1 MTDATSAPGSD
12 SAAASVEA
20 TPAATAPESF
30 SAEDAA
36 NYLTEL
42 RKPKQQAESAENP
55 ATAATNSADE
65 AGKPEPAEEQPI
77 GDEDPEAADPEAEE
91 LPPIEPPRSWTKD
104 EQERFKSYPRE
115 LQAYLS
121 EREQQRDR
129 ELRRSQNE
137 AAEHRKAIEA
147 ELAKVDQARKEYEAK
162 LPAIMQ
168 ALQDAQAGAF
178 ADIKTVDDVQRL
190 AAEDPFRYLQW
201 QAHQQKLQAV
211 AYEQEQ
217 AGKRQQ
223 QEQAT
228 NWAKFQADETAK
240 AAEMH
245 PELADPE
252 KAKHLQEKVV
262 ELFRDKGF
270 TDNDLNNMAAGATYS
285 PFDHRWQ
292 SILVDALKYREAQ
305 KAKPVAVAKPVPPV
319 QRPGVAPPRGAA
331 KTENLQALS
340 AKLDRS
346 GSVDDA
352 LELLAA
358 RRKAS

>member
-1 MTDATSAPGSD
+1 MTDATRAPGSD
-12 SAAASVEA
+12 SAPVSVEA
-20 TPAATAPESF
+20 TPAITAPESF
-30 SAEDAA
+30 SAEEAA

-42 RKPKQQAESAENP
+42 RKPKQPAESADDP
-55 ATAATNSADE
+55 ATADPKLADE
-65 AGKPEPAEEQPI
+65 ANPEPADKQPI
-77 GDEDPEAADPEAEE
+77 GEEEPEAADPEAEE

-178 ADIKTVDDVQRL
+178 ADIRTVDDVQRL

-223 QEQAT
+223 QEQAA
-228 NWAKFQADETAK
+228 NWTKFQADETAK

-245 PELADPE
+245 PELFD
-252 KAKHLQEKVV
+252 
-262 ELFRDKGF
+262 
-270 TDNDLNNMAAGATYS
+270 MALRTL
-285 PFDHRWQ
+285 HIQ
-292 SILVDALKYREAQ
+292 
-305 KAKPVAVAKPVPPV
+305 
-319 QRPGVAPPRGAA
+319 
-331 KTENLQALS
+331 
-340 AKLDRS
+340 
-346 GSVDDA
+346 SVDIQPVCTA
-352 LELLAA
+352 Q
-358 RRKAS
+358 

>member
-12 SAAASVEA
+12 SAPVSVEA
-20 TPAATAPESF
+20 TPAITAPESF
-30 SAEDAA
+30 SAEEAA

-42 RKPKQQAESAENP
+42 RKPKQPAESADDP
-55 ATAATNSADE
+55 ATADPKLADE
-65 AGKPEPAEEQPI
+65 ANPEPADKQPI
-77 GDEDPEAADPEAEE
+77 GEEEPEAADPEAEE

-137 AAEHRKAIEA
+137 AAEHRKAVEA
-147 ELAKVDQARKEYEAK
+147 ERAQAEQARKEYEAK

-190 AAEDPFRYLQW
+190 AAEDPLRYLQW

-223 QEQAT
+223 QEHLASWT
-228 NWAKFQADETAK
+228 KFQNDENAK
-240 AAEMH
+240 AAELH

-252 KAKHLQEKVV
+252 KAKHLREGVV

-270 TDNDLNNMAAGATYS
+270 TETDLNNMAAGATYS

-346 GSVDDA
+346 GTVDDA

>member
-1 MTDATSAPGSD
+1 M
-12 SAAASVEA
+12 SVEA
-20 TPAATAPESF
+20 TPAITAPESF
-30 SAEDAA
+30 SAEEAA

-42 RKPKQQAESAENP
+42 RKPKQPAESADDP
-55 ATAATNSADE
+55 ATADPKLADE
-65 AGKPEPAEEQPI
+65 ANPEPADKQPI
-77 GDEDPEAADPEAEE
+77 GEEEPEAADPEAEE

-223 QEQAT
+223 QEHLASWT
-228 NWAKFQADETAK
+228 KFQNDENAK
-240 AAEMH
+240 AAELH

-252 KAKHLQEKVV
+252 KAKHLREGVV

-270 TDNDLNNMAAGATYS
+270 TDNDLNSMAAGATYS

>member
-1 MTDATSAPGSD
+1 MTDATRAPGSD
-12 SAAASVEA
+12 SAPVSVEA
-20 TPAATAPESF
+20 TPAITAPESF
-30 SAEDAA
+30 SAEEAA

-42 RKPKQQAESAENP
+42 RKPKQPAESADDP
-55 ATAATNSADE
+55 ATADPKLVDE
-65 AGKPEPAEEQPI
+65 ANPEPADKQPI
-77 GDEDPEAADPEAEE
+77 GEEEPEAADPEAEE

-137 AAEHRKAIEA
+137 AAEHRKAVEA
-147 ELAKVDQARKEYEAK
+147 ERAQAEQARKEYEAK

-190 AAEDPFRYLQW
+190 AAEDPLRYLQW

-223 QEQAT
+223 QEHLASWT
-228 NWAKFQADETAK
+228 KFQNDENAK
-240 AAEMH
+240 AAELH

-252 KAKHLQEKVV
+252 KAKHLREGVV

-270 TDNDLNNMAAGATYS
+270 TETDLNNMAAGATYS

>member
-12 SAAASVEA
+12 SAPVSVEA
-20 TPAATAPESF
+20 TPAITAPESF
-30 SAEDAA
+30 SAEEAA

-42 RKPKQQAESAENP
+42 RKPKQPAESADDP
-55 ATAATNSADE
+55 ATADPKLADE
-65 AGKPEPAEEQPI
+65 ANPEPADKQPI
-77 GDEDPEAADPEAEE
+77 GEEEPEAADPEAEE

-223 QEQAT
+223 QEHLASWT
-228 NWAKFQADETAK
+228 KFQNDENAK
-240 AAEMH
+240 AAELH

-252 KAKHLQEKVV
+252 KAKHLREGVV

-270 TDNDLNNMAAGATYS
+270 TETDLNNMAAGATYS

-346 GSVDDA
+346 GTVDDA
-352 LELLAA
+352 LEFLSA

>member
-1 MTDATSAPGSD
+1 MTDDTSAPGLD
-12 SAAASVEA
+12 GASAPVEI
-20 TPAATAPESF
+20 TPAAISQDSF
-30 SAEDAA
+30 SAEEAA
-36 NYLTEL
+36 DYLAEL
-42 RKPKQQAESAENP
+42 RKPKQQAESAGES
-55 ATAATNSADE
+55 ATADPKLADE
-65 AGKPEPAEEQPI
+65 ADPEPAEKQPI
-77 GDEDPEAADPEAEE
+77 GEEEPEAADPEAEE

-147 ELAKVDQARKEYEAK
+147 ERAHAEQARKEYEAK

-168 ALQDAQAGAF
+168 ALQDAQAGTF
-178 ADIKTVDDVQRL
+178 ADIRTVDDVQRL
-190 AAEDPFRYLQW
+190 ATEDPFRYLQW
-201 QAHQQKLQAV
+201 QALQQKLQAV

-217 AGKRQQ
+217 VGQRQQ
-223 QEQAT
+223 QEQLA
-228 NWAKFQADETAK
+228 NWTKFQSDENAR
-240 AAEMH
+240 AAELH
-245 PELADPE
+245 PELADPQ
-252 KAKHLQEKVV
+252 KAKHLREGVV

-270 TDNDLNNMAAGATYS
+270 TDTELNNMAAGATYS

-292 SILVDALKYREAQ
+292 SILVDALKYREVQ
-305 KAKPVAVAKPVPPV
+305 KAKSVAVSKPVPPV

-331 KTENLQALS
+331 KTGNIQALS
-340 AKLDRS
+340 QQLDRS

-352 LELLAA
+352 LALLAA

>member
-12 SAAASVEA
+12 SAPVSVEA
-20 TPAATAPESF
+20 TPAITAPESF
-30 SAEDAA
+30 SAEEAA

-42 RKPKQQAESAENP
+42 RKPKQPAESADDP
-55 ATAATNSADE
+55 ATADPKLADE
-65 AGKPEPAEEQPI
+65 ANPEPADKQPI
-77 GDEDPEAADPEAEE
+77 GEEEPEAADPEAEE

-137 AAEHRKAIEA
+137 AAEHRKAVEA
-147 ELAKVDQARKEYEAK
+147 ERAQAEQARKEYEAK

-190 AAEDPFRYLQW
+190 AAEDPLRYLQW

-223 QEQAT
+223 QEHLASWT
-228 NWAKFQADETAK
+228 KFQNDENAK
-240 AAEMH
+240 AAELH

-252 KAKHLQEKVV
+252 KAKHLREGVV

-270 TDNDLNNMAAGATYS
+270 TETDLNNMAAGATYS

>member
-20 TPAATAPESF
+20 TPAITAPESF
-30 SAEDAA
+30 SAEEAA

-42 RKPKQQAESAENP
+42 RKPKQPAESADDP
-55 ATAATNSADE
+55 ATADPKLADE
-65 AGKPEPAEEQPI
+65 ANPEPADKQPI
-77 GDEDPEAADPEAEE
+77 GEEEPEAADPEAEE

-137 AAEHRKAIEA
+137 AAEHRKAVEA
-147 ELAKVDQARKEYEAK
+147 ERAQAEQARKEYEAK

-223 QEQAT
+223 QEHLASWT
-228 NWAKFQADETAK
+228 KFQNDENAK
-240 AAEMH
+240 AAELH

-252 KAKHLQEKVV
+252 KAKHLREGVV

-270 TDNDLNNMAAGATYS
+270 TETDLNNMAAGATYS

-346 GSVDDA
+346 GTVDDA
-352 LELLAA
+352 LEFLSA

>member
-1 MTDATSAPGSD
+1 M
-12 SAAASVEA
+12 
-20 TPAATAPESF
+20 
-30 SAEDAA
+30 
-36 NYLTEL
+36 
-42 RKPKQQAESAENP
+42 
-55 ATAATNSADE
+55 
-65 AGKPEPAEEQPI
+65 
-77 GDEDPEAADPEAEE
+77 
-91 LPPIEPPRSWTKD
+91 
-104 EQERFKSYPRE
+104 
-115 LQAYLS
+115 
-121 EREQQRDR
+121 
-129 ELRRSQNE
+129 
-137 AAEHRKAIEA
+137 
-147 ELAKVDQARKEYEAK
+147 
-162 LPAIMQ
+162 
-168 ALQDAQAGAF
+168 
-178 ADIKTVDDVQRL
+178 DDVQRL
-190 AAEDPFRYLQW
+190 AAEDPLRYLQW

-223 QEQAT
+223 QEHLASWT
-228 NWAKFQADETAK
+228 KFQNDENAK

-358 RRKAS
+358 RRKES

>member
-20 TPAATAPESF
+20 TPAITAPESF
-30 SAEDAA
+30 SAEEAA

-42 RKPKQQAESAENP
+42 RKPKQPAESADDP
-55 ATAATNSADE
+55 ATADPKLADE
-65 AGKPEPAEEQPI
+65 ANPEPADKQPI
-77 GDEDPEAADPEAEE
+77 GEEEPEAADPEAEE

-137 AAEHRKAIEA
+137 AAEHRKAVEA
-147 ELAKVDQARKEYEAK
+147 ERAQAEQARKEYEAK

-190 AAEDPFRYLQW
+190 AAEDPLRYLQW

-223 QEQAT
+223 QEHLASWT
-228 NWAKFQADETAK
+228 KFQNDENAK
-240 AAEMH
+240 AAELH

-252 KAKHLQEKVV
+252 KAKHLREGVV

-270 TDNDLNNMAAGATYS
+270 TETDLNNMAAGATYS

-346 GSVDDA
+346 GTVDDA
-352 LELLAA
+352 LEFLSA

>member
-1 MTDATSAPGSD
+1 MTDATRAPGSD
-12 SAAASVEA
+12 SAPVSVEA
-20 TPAATAPESF
+20 TPAITAPESF
-30 SAEDAA
+30 SAEEAA

-42 RKPKQQAESAENP
+42 RKPKQPAESADDP
-55 ATAATNSADE
+55 ATADPKLADE
-65 AGKPEPAEEQPI
+65 ANPEPADKQPI
-77 GDEDPEAADPEAEE
+77 GEEEPEAADPEAEE

-137 AAEHRKAIEA
+137 AAEHRKAVEA
-147 ELAKVDQARKEYEAK
+147 ERAQAEQARKEYEAK

-190 AAEDPFRYLQW
+190 AAEDPLRYLQW

-223 QEQAT
+223 QEHLASWT
-228 NWAKFQADETAK
+228 KFQNDENAK
-240 AAEMH
+240 AAELH

-252 KAKHLQEKVV
+252 KAKHLREGVV

-270 TDNDLNNMAAGATYS
+270 TETDLNNMAAGATYS

-358 RRKAS
+358 RRKES

>member
-12 SAAASVEA
+12 SASVSVEA
-20 TPAATAPESF
+20 TPAITAPESF
-30 SAEDAA
+30 SAEEAA

-42 RKPKQQAESAENP
+42 RKPKQKAESADDP
-55 ATAATNSADE
+55 ATADPNSAAKAEDP
-65 AGKPEPAEEQPI
+65 APAEQQPS
-77 GDEDPEAADPEAEE
+77 GDEEPDAADPEADE

-168 ALQDAQAGAF
+168 ALQDAQAGTF

-201 QAHQQKLQAV
+201 QAHQSKLQAV

-217 AGKRQQ
+217 AQQRQQ
-223 QEQAT
+223 QEHLARWT
-228 NWAKFQADETAK
+228 KFQNDENAK
-240 AAEMH
+240 ATELH

-252 KAKHLQEKVV
+252 KAKHLREGVV

-270 TDNDLNNMAAGATYS
+270 TEAELSNMAAGATYS

-305 KAKPVAVAKPVPPV
+305 KAKPVAVSKPVPPV

-331 KTENLQALS
+331 KAESLQALS

>member
-91 LPPIEPPRSWTKD
+91 LPPIEPPRSWTN

-137 AAEHRKAIEA
+137 AAEHRKAVEA
-147 ELAKVDQARKEYEAK
+147 ERAQAEQARKEYEAK

-190 AAEDPFRYLQW
+190 AAEDPLRYLQW

-223 QEQAT
+223 QEHLASWT
-228 NWAKFQADETAK
+228 KFQNDENAK
-240 AAEMH
+240 AAELH

-252 KAKHLQEKVV
+252 KAKHLREGVV

-270 TDNDLNNMAAGATYS
+270 TETDLNNMAAGATYS

-346 GSVDDA
+346 GTVDDA

>member
-1 MTDATSAPGSD
+1 M
-12 SAAASVEA
+12 
-20 TPAATAPESF
+20 
-30 SAEDAA
+30 
-36 NYLTEL
+36 
-42 RKPKQQAESAENP
+42 
-55 ATAATNSADE
+55 
-65 AGKPEPAEEQPI
+65 
-77 GDEDPEAADPEAEE
+77 
-91 LPPIEPPRSWTKD
+91 
-104 EQERFKSYPRE
+104 
-115 LQAYLS
+115 
-121 EREQQRDR
+121 
-129 ELRRSQNE
+129 
-137 AAEHRKAIEA
+137 
-147 ELAKVDQARKEYEAK
+147 
-162 LPAIMQ
+162 
-168 ALQDAQAGAF
+168 
-178 ADIKTVDDVQRL
+178 DDVQRL

-262 ELFRDKGF
+262 KLFRDKGF

>member
-1 MTDATSAPGSD
+1 MTDATRAPGSD
-12 SAAASVEA
+12 SAPVSVEA
-20 TPAATAPESF
+20 TPAITAPESF
-30 SAEDAA
+30 SAEEAA

-42 RKPKQQAESAENP
+42 RKPKQPAESADDP
-55 ATAATNSADE
+55 ATADPKLADE
-65 AGKPEPAEEQPI
+65 ANPEPADKQPI
-77 GDEDPEAADPEAEE
+77 GEEEPEAADPEAEE

-137 AAEHRKAIEA
+137 AAEHRKAVEA
-147 ELAKVDQARKEYEAK
+147 ERAQAEQARKEYEAK

-190 AAEDPFRYLQW
+190 AAEDPLRYLQW

-223 QEQAT
+223 QEHLASWT
-228 NWAKFQADETAK
+228 KFQNDENAK
-240 AAEMH
+240 AAELH

-252 KAKHLQEKVV
+252 KAKHLREGVV

-270 TDNDLNNMAAGATYS
+270 TETDLNNMAAGATYS

-346 GSVDDA
+346 GTVDDA
-352 LELLAA
+352 LEFLSA

>member
-1 MTDATSAPGSD
+1 MTDATRAPGSD
-12 SAAASVEA
+12 SAPVSVEA
-20 TPAATAPESF
+20 TPAITAPESF
-30 SAEDAA
+30 SAEEAA

-42 RKPKQQAESAENP
+42 RKPKQPAESADDP
-55 ATAATNSADE
+55 ATADPKLADE
-65 AGKPEPAEEQPI
+65 ANPEPADKQPI
-77 GDEDPEAADPEAEE
+77 GEEEPEAADPEAEE

-137 AAEHRKAIEA
+137 AAEHRKAVEA
-147 ELAKVDQARKEYEAK
+147 ERAQAEQARKEYEAK

-190 AAEDPFRYLQW
+190 AAEDPLRYLQW

-223 QEQAT
+223 QEHLASWT
-228 NWAKFQADETAK
+228 KFQNDENAK
-240 AAEMH
+240 AAELH

-252 KAKHLQEKVV
+252 KAKHLREGVV

-270 TDNDLNNMAAGATYS
+270 TETDLNNMAAGATYS

>member
-12 SAAASVEA
+12 SAPVSVEA
-20 TPAATAPESF
+20 TPAITAPESF
-30 SAEDAA
+30 SAEEAA

-42 RKPKQQAESAENP
+42 RKPKQPAESADDP
-55 ATAATNSADE
+55 ATADPKLADE
-65 AGKPEPAEEQPI
+65 ANPEPADKQPI
-77 GDEDPEAADPEAEE
+77 GEEEPEAADPEAEE

-190 AAEDPFRYLQW
+190 AAEDPLRYLQW

-223 QEQAT
+223 QEHLASWT
-228 NWAKFQADETAK
+228 KFQNDENAK

>member
-1 MTDATSAPGSD
+1 M
-12 SAAASVEA
+12 
-20 TPAATAPESF
+20 
-30 SAEDAA
+30 
-36 NYLTEL
+36 
-42 RKPKQQAESAENP
+42 
-55 ATAATNSADE
+55 
-65 AGKPEPAEEQPI
+65 
-77 GDEDPEAADPEAEE
+77 
-91 LPPIEPPRSWTKD
+91 
-104 EQERFKSYPRE
+104 
-115 LQAYLS
+115 
-121 EREQQRDR
+121 
-129 ELRRSQNE
+129 
-137 AAEHRKAIEA
+137 
-147 ELAKVDQARKEYEAK
+147 DQARKEYEAK

-223 QEQAT
+223 QEHLASWT
-228 NWAKFQADETAK
+228 KFQNDENAK
-240 AAEMH
+240 AAELH

-252 KAKHLQEKVV
+252 KAKHLREGVV

-270 TDNDLNNMAAGATYS
+270 TETDLNNMAAGATYS

-346 GSVDDA
+346 GTVDDA
-352 LELLAA
+352 LEFLSA

>member
-1 MTDATSAPGSD
+1 MTDATRAPGSD
-12 SAAASVEA
+12 SAPVSVEA
-20 TPAATAPESF
+20 TPAITAPESF
-30 SAEDAA
+30 SAEEAA

-42 RKPKQQAESAENP
+42 RKPKQPAESADDP
-55 ATAATNSADE
+55 ATADPKLADE
-65 AGKPEPAEEQPI
+65 ANPEPADKQPI
-77 GDEDPEAADPEAEE
+77 GEEEPEAADPEAEE

-178 ADIKTVDDVQRL
+178 ADIRTVDDVQRL

-223 QEQAT
+223 QEHLASWT
-228 NWAKFQADETAK
+228 KFQNDENAK
-240 AAEMH
+240 AAELH

-252 KAKHLQEKVV
+252 KAKHLHEGVV

-270 TDNDLNNMAAGATYS
+270 TETDLNNMAAGATYS

>member
-20 TPAATAPESF
+20 TPAITAPESF
-30 SAEDAA
+30 SAEEAA

-42 RKPKQQAESAENP
+42 RKPKQPAESADDP
-55 ATAATNSADE
+55 ATADPKLADE
-65 AGKPEPAEEQPI
+65 ANPEPADKQPI
-77 GDEDPEAADPEAEE
+77 GEEEPEAADPEAEE

-223 QEQAT
+223 QEHLASWT
-228 NWAKFQADETAK
+228 KFQNDENAK
-240 AAEMH
+240 AAELH

-252 KAKHLQEKVV
+252 KAKHLREGVV

-270 TDNDLNNMAAGATYS
+270 TDNDLNSMAAGATYS

>member
-20 TPAATAPESF
+20 TPAITAPESF
-30 SAEDAA
+30 SAEEAA

-42 RKPKQQAESAENP
+42 RKPKQPAESADDP
-55 ATAATNSADE
+55 PTADPKLADE
-65 AGKPEPAEEQPI
+65 ANPEPADKQPI
-77 GDEDPEAADPEAEE
+77 GEEEPEAADPEAEE
-91 LPPIEPPRSWTKD
+91 LSPIEPPRSWTKD

-147 ELAKVDQARKEYEAK
+147 ELAKVDRVRKEYEAK

-178 ADIKTVDDVQRL
+178 ADIRTVDDVQRL

-223 QEQAT
+223 QEHLASWT
-228 NWAKFQADETAK
+228 KFQNDENAK
-240 AAEMH
+240 AAELH

-252 KAKHLQEKVV
+252 KAKHLREGVV

-270 TDNDLNNMAAGATYS
+270 TETDLNNMADGATYS

-292 SILVDALKYREAQ
+292 SILVDAIKYREAQ
-305 KAKPVAVAKPVPPV
+305 KAKPVAVSKPVPPV

>member
-12 SAAASVEA
+12 SAPASVEA
-20 TPAATAPESF
+20 TPAITAPESF
-30 SAEDAA
+30 SAEEAA

-42 RKPKQQAESAENP
+42 RKPKQQAESADDP
-55 ATAATNSADE
+55 ATADPKLADE
-65 AGKPEPAEEQPI
+65 ANPEPADKQPI
-77 GDEDPEAADPEAEE
+77 GEEEPEAADPEAEE

-137 AAEHRKAIEA
+137 AAEHRKAVEA
-147 ELAKVDQARKEYEAK
+147 ERAQAEQARKEYEAK

-168 ALQDAQAGAF
+168 ALQDAQAGTF

-223 QEQAT
+223 QEHLASWT
-228 NWAKFQADETAK
+228 KFQNDENAK
-240 AAEMH
+240 AAELH

-252 KAKHLQEKVV
+252 KAKHLREGVV

-270 TDNDLNNMAAGATYS
+270 TETDLNNMAAGATYS

-346 GSVDDA
+346 GTVDDA